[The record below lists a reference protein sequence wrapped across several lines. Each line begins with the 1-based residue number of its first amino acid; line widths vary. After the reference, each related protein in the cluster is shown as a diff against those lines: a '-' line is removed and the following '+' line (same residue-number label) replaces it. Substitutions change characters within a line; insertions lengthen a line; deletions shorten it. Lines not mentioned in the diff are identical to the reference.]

1 MADFCISDVY
11 DETAEISWN
20 DDSYIGR
27 HDLIEGASDFY
38 AAMNLVKSFGA

>member
-20 DDSYIGR
+20 DDSIR
-27 HDLIEGASDFY
+27 KRFSI
-38 AAMNLVKSFGA
+38 